1 VLKAFMKKNQI
12 FTEIFELFLVV
23 LIALTVRFYVVSL
36 FRVSGPSMCNTL
48 NYIDSTCRSGF
59 GDIMLV
65 NHFKYIFKD
74 PIRGEVVVFKP
85 EGYEDYLVKRVIG
98 VSGDKIIIENGFV
111 YRENDGVVSKI
122 DEFYLNSENLGRT
135 FTANFR
141 DRVEYIVPDDSY
153 FLLGDNRNHS
163 SDSRNCF
170 SKVQG
175 SFCDPSSD
183 APFVVKKHISGKS
196 EFVIWPL
203 SNIHKIKLGS

>member
-1 VLKAFMKKNQI
+1 MNKNQI
-12 FTEIFELFLVV
+12 FTEVFELLLVV

-48 NYIDSTCRSGF
+48 NYIDSNCQNGF

-65 NHFKYIFKD
+65 NHFKYLFKD
-74 PIRGEVVVFKP
+74 PVHGEVVVFKP
-85 EGYEDYLVKRVIG
+85 EGYDDYLVKRVIG
-98 VSGDKIIIENGFV
+98 LPADKIVIENGYVF
-111 YRENDGVVSKI
+111 REENGVLNKI

-135 FTANFR
+135 FTSNFR
-141 DRVEYIVPDDSY
+141 DKVEYVVPDNSY

-175 SFCDPSSD
+175 SFCDPASD
-183 APFVVKKHISGKS
+183 EPFVDKKLISGKS

-203 SNIHKIKLGS
+203 SDIRKIEVGS

>member
-1 VLKAFMKKNQI
+1 MKKNQI
-12 FTEIFELFLVV
+12 FTEIFELLLVV
-23 LIALTVRFYVVSL
+23 LVALTVRFYVVSL

-48 NYIDSTCRSGF
+48 NYIDSNCRNGF

-65 NHFKYIFKD
+65 NHFKYLFKD
-74 PIRGEVVVFKP
+74 PVRGEVVVFKP

-98 VSGDKIIIENGFV
+98 VPGDKIIIQNGFV
-111 YRENDGVVSKI
+111 FREEDGVLNKI
-122 DEFYLNSENLGRT
+122 NEFYLNSENLGRT

-141 DRVEYIVPDDSY
+141 DRVEYNVPSGRY

-175 SFCDPSSD
+175 SFCDPSSND
-183 APFVVKKHISGKS
+183 PYVLKSLISGKS
-196 EFVIWPL
+196 EFVIWPI
-203 SNIHKIKLGS
+203 SNIQKIELGS